1 MVKLAFPREL
11 RLLTPSQFTFV
22 FQQPQR
28 AGTPQITI
36 LGRLNSL
43 GHPRI
48 GLTVAKKNVRRAHER
63 NRIKRL
69 TRESFRLR
77 QHELPA
83 MDFVVVAKKGV
94 ADLDNRALSE
104 ALKIM
109 APPLSPGS
117 RVLIALI
124 RVYQRLISPLL
135 GPHCR
140 FTPTCSSYGIEALRR
155 FGVIKGSWLTVKRVL
170 KCHPLHPGGDDPVPP
185 GPFDT
190 REH

>member
-1 MVKLAFPREL
+1 M
-11 RLLTPSQFTFV
+11 LTPSQFTFV

-83 MDFVVVAKKGV
+83 MDFVVVAKKVLSRKRWKNYGAATV
-94 ADLDNRALSE
+94 AWLAGPDSPHSGLS
-104 ALKIM
+104 
-109 APPLSPGS
+109 
-117 RVLIALI
+117 
-124 RVYQRLISPLL
+124 
-135 GPHCR
+135 
-140 FTPTCSSYGIEALRR
+140 TP
-155 FGVIKGSWLTVKRVL
+155 
-170 KCHPLHPGGDDPVPP
+170 D
-185 GPFDT
+185 
-190 REH
+190 

>member
-1 MVKLAFPREL
+1 M
-11 RLLTPSQFTFV
+11 LTPAHFTFV

-104 ALKIM
+104 ALEKLWRRSLRIPRGPQYYG
-109 APPLSPGS
+109 AATVAWLAGPDSPYSGLSTPDQS
-117 RVLIALI
+117 AAWAAL
-124 RVYQRLISPLL
+124 SF
-135 GPHCR
+135 H
-140 FTPTCSSYGIEALRR
+140 AN
-155 FGVIKGSWLTVKRVL
+155 VL
-170 KCHPLHPGGDDPVPP
+170 KL
-185 GPFDT
+185 
-190 REH
+190 RN

>member
-104 ALKIM
+104 ALENYG
-109 APPLSPGS
+109 AATVAWLAGPDS
-117 RVLIALI
+117 LI